1 MAADWRRRSSTR
13 RAKRWQTRSQ
23 RSHRAGAGGYLL
35 GRAAPE
41 VVALT
46 EEVLEGR

>member
-1 MAADWRRRSSTR
+1 M
-13 RAKRWQTRSQ
+13 RSQ
-23 RSHRAGAGGYLL
+23 RSGAGDYLI

-41 VVALT
+41 VVART